1 MMAIKTSEQGDKMID
16 IHNHIIYGID
26 DGPQNIEE
34 SVAILKKATE
44 LGIEGIIATPHFR
57 KGLFNYSNELMMKN
71 YNKLVKRLGEESL
84 DIQLYLGHEAYLDSN
99 LLEEI
104 KIGNCLTLARS
115 QYILVELPS
124 LDNFYYIKKMLFDL
138 ANLDFI
144 PIIAHCER
152 LVHHKLNYS
161 QLLEL
166 KAMGCFL
173 QVNATFLLGK
183 FKKYYLRQWIL
194 KQLSLGKISFVAS
207 DSHNLKNRQNN
218 LLEAKKLLTR
228 SMPKERIDIIFNKN
242 PKRIISNESIL

>member
-1 MMAIKTSEQGDKMID
+1 MID

-34 SVAILKKATE
+34 SVEILKKASE

-57 KGLFNYSNELMMKN
+57 KGLFNYSNDLMMKN
-71 YNKLVKRLGEESL
+71 YNELVKRLDKESFHI
-84 DIQLYLGHEAYLDSN
+84 DIYLGHEAYLDSN

-104 KIGNCLTLARS
+104 KVGNCLTLAKS
-115 QYILVELPS
+115 QYVLVELPS

-173 QVNATFLLGK
+173 QVNATFLIKK
-183 FKKYYLRQWIL
+183 FKNYSLRQWIMN
-194 KQLSLGKISFVAS
+194 QMSLGKISFVAS
-207 DSHNLKNRQNN
+207 DSHNLKNRRNN
-218 LLEAKKLLTR
+218 LLEAKKLLAR
-228 SMPKERIDIIFNKN
+228 RMPDERIDIIFNKN
-242 PKRIISNESIL
+242 PKRIICNESIL